1 MNKELANEIN
11 KHLCSNCEFLSEC
24 SDSIFNLKMDIAKIA
39 SIDVLLKVH
48 PEKNQR
54 DAVYKKM
61 INYIK
66 DHNNSFY
73 DRYCVL
79 CELVELK
86 FRNKEIADIVV
97 EMLNEV
103 PDNYS
108 NEYHVWELFDLLYV
122 LGWKTNKNDYIY
134 FADSA
139 KFRDQDKQM
148 LFLLFGKL
156 KDDDYIELMLKNLD
170 NYAINGHIISALSKY
185 KDVKFDKY
193 FKNFVNDER
202 LWVKKIAKQR
212 LNVEN
217 KS

>member
-1 MNKELANEIN
+1 MNKELADEIN

-122 LGWKTNKNDYIY
+122 L
-134 FADSA
+134 
-139 KFRDQDKQM
+139 
-148 LFLLFGKL
+148 LVLLFYT
-156 KDDDYIELMLKNLD
+156 D
-170 NYAINGHIISALSKY
+170 S
-185 KDVKFDKY
+185 
-193 FKNFVNDER
+193 
-202 LWVKKIAKQR
+202 
-212 LNVEN
+212 
-217 KS
+217 